1 MQKLAARGA
10 AERAILAQMHSFTC
24 APGIASSA
32 ARCPTCDCA
41 APMER
46 HYNTILSA
54 KKVSSGPCI
63 TAPGD
68 LVDDFHHIEG
78 LDLLL

>member
-1 MQKLAARGA
+1 MGSRP
-10 AERAILAQMHSFTC
+10 RRS
-24 APGIASSA
+24 
-32 ARCPTCDCA
+32 RTCDSCTDALVHLRARNRAGCRA
-41 APMER
+41 APLAIVLRHMER
-46 HYNTILSA
+46 HYNKILSA